1 MLSIHVARN
10 HSREEVGSTLEHHS
24 CSTHYSHQ
32 IMKYLLA
39 AQTSESHELW
49 EVRISEDPWSEL
61 IVWSSNVK
69 MSEFHGMSQILEAS
83 QMARSRLML

>member
-1 MLSIHVARN
+1 MSQEIIQDKKDMLEAHWITILAVFI
-10 HSREEVGSTLEHHS
+10 
-24 CSTHYSHQ
+24 SHQ
-32 IMKYLLA
+32 IMKYSLV

-69 MSEFHGMSQILEAS
+69 MSEFHGMSQILEA
-83 QMARSRLML
+83 

>member
-1 MLSIHVARN
+1 MLSMSQEIIQEKKDMLEAHL
-10 HSREEVGSTLEHHS
+10 STILAVPI
-24 CSTHYSHQ
+24 SHQ
-32 IMKYLLA
+32 LMKYLLV

-69 MSEFHGMSQILEAS
+69 MSEFHGMSRILEA
-83 QMARSRLML
+83 